1 MTINNN
7 IKSKIEE
14 LFSFYKKLEKNK
26 KGAKTLT
33 PLFKES
39 SFNYLIIIPN
49 KNKAKDYYPLFDTYL
64 KKNDYKWFSDFFALL
79 LMESLN
85 KRIQTLTSKR
95 IITLNEWAKK
105 NSKNVNSYLN
115 KAKRQTIPA
124 FRKWDK
130 WMISEEFE
138 G

>member
-1 MTINNN
+1 MHI
-7 IKSKIEE
+7 I
-14 LFSFYKKLEKNK
+14 NK

-33 PLFKES
+33 PIFKEP
-39 SFNYLIIIPN
+39 SFYYLIIILN
-49 KNKAKDYYPLFDTYL
+49 KNKSKDYYPLFDTYL
-64 KKNDYKWFSDFFALL
+64 KKNDYKWFSEYFALL

-85 KRIQTLTSKR
+85 KRIQTLISKR

-138 G
+138 GQEII